1 MWRFLKKL
9 EIELPYDPSIL
20 VLGIH
25 IEEIGIERDSSF
37 DLHFTESIFERVSEI
52 LREATGGTGLPSEKV
67 LPLPALD
74 NFIPSAPKAA
84 PKIF

>member
-1 MWRFLKKL
+1 MQEGSLSPTSSPALNVCSFFDDDCSDWY
-9 EIELPYDPSIL
+9 EVIP
-20 VLGIH
+20 H
-25 IEEIGIERDSSF
+25 SSF

>member
-1 MWRFLKKL
+1 MWEGPPFSTPSPAFSYRLFDDGHSDWN
-9 EIELPYDPSIL
+9 ELIP
-20 VLGIH
+20 H
-25 IEEIGIERDSSF
+25 SSF